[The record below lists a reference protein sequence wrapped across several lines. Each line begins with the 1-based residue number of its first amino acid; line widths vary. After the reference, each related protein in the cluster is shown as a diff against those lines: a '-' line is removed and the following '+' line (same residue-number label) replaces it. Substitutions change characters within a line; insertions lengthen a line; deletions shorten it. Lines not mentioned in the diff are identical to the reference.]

1 MFHNRFGKGFGIII
15 ACDTDDEK
23 CIPLKLIDH
32 MYIYVQLL
40 SLSSLH
46 NELNIYN
53 CTSKPIFFFYSFLLF
68 SHGFIAVLFGRTIRF
83 GDVKFSAK
91 KEKEIVIM

>member
-15 ACDTDDEK
+15 VCVTDDEK
-23 CIPLKLIDH
+23 CIPLELIDY
-32 MYIYVQLL
+32 MYMHVHLL

-46 NELNIYN
+46 KELNIYN
-53 CTSKPIFFFYSFLLF
+53 HTSKPIFFFFSFLLF